1 MDLINSINIE
11 LDLDR
16 PENEARSTSQSLC
29 DGQVLPALERV
40 MRRFE
45 DEDIVIE
52 QPLVIELG
60 EVPEGQLALAVEDAF
75 YRALAKRQSEST
87 GPLEVT
93 LSQVQKPVP
102 EVFLDYLQFPVVP
115 WDAEDVAQFD
125 EHDMMLE
132 AARKALSSEEYL
144 ARLASLVLSDVEN
157 CKRFF
162 DLPWPKEEFLPVMQR
177 LLSKIPTLQG
187 EVFGRLLQLLGDDK
201 NVKPSLIREVF
212 YYILSG
218 VLFGNR
224 GDAVNREA
232 VAALLVIG
240 KEGSSISAITSAL
253 PSVQKVLGGR
263 HSASPSEKAV
273 RHTRRNEPG
282 EVFNDGFQKKSAAE
296 IDSFIAERRE
306 ALKRRLAHDERMRSR
321 LIRLI
326 QLVGFMLKGEVT
338 FSQHVAELER
348 ILEMLRLDD
357 RAEFGK
363 IESHTEVSPKGLP
376 GEVVKEVATDKAF
389 TTATMGLKRSSST
402 EETIEEKVSVTNN
415 HETAILSELSEE
427 DVIEIIASLS
437 VLYDE
442 ELKTEA
448 SGNEKARLQ
457 EVVSAIIRKQPDL
470 DKRIPVHNAGL
481 VLFQPYL
488 ISFFDRLGLLESREG
503 FKSLES
509 QLRAAH
515 LLHELSGFKGEQ
527 LEHLLPLN
535 KLLCGI
541 NIMFPI
547 GSTFEA
553 TEEERHEVE
562 ALLKAV
568 IRNWSAIGNASP
580 AGIQE
585 AFVRR
590 EGLLER
596 SQDEWILRVVSKG
609 IDILLDYIP
618 WDIHTVS
625 LPWNDYLIFVDWKV

>member
-16 PENEARSTSQSLC
+16 SENEARSTSQSLC
-29 DGQVLPALERV
+29 DEQVLPALERV

-52 QPLVIELG
+52 KPLVIELG
-60 EVPEGQLALAVEDAF
+60 EVAEGQLAFAVEDAF

-93 LSQVQKPVP
+93 LPQVQKPVP
-102 EVFLDYLQFPVVP
+102 EVFLDYLQFPIVP

-132 AARKALSSEEYL
+132 AARKALSSEGYMD
-144 ARLASLVLSDVEN
+144 RLASLVLSDVEN

-162 DLPWPKEEFLPVMQR
+162 DLPWPKEEFLPIMQR
-177 LLSKIPTLQG
+177 LLSKIPALQG
-187 EVFGRLLQLLGDDK
+187 EVLGRLLQLLGDDK
-201 NVKPSLIREVF
+201 NVNPSLVREVF

-224 GDAVNREA
+224 RDAVNREA
-232 VAALLVIG
+232 VAALLVGEEASGLSTILSVLSSAKTAS
-240 KEGSSISAITSAL
+240 KE
-253 PSVQKVLGGR
+253 
-263 HSASPSEKAV
+263 
-273 RHTRRNEPG
+273 
-282 EVFNDGFQKKSAAE
+282 GFQKKSAEE

-306 ALKRRLAHDERMRSR
+306 ALKQRLAYDERMRRR

-326 QLVGFMLKGEVT
+326 QLVGFMLKGET
-338 FSQHVAELER
+338 PFSQHITELER
-348 ILEMLRLDD
+348 LVESLWYEDSTTK
-357 RAEFGK
+357 GK
-363 IESHTEVSPKGLP
+363 PESHVPDVSWAFSDELVEEATSKKAPS
-376 GEVVKEVATDKAF
+376 ATD
-389 TTATMGLKRSSST
+389 T
-402 EETIEEKVSVTNN
+402 ETVR
-415 HETAILSELSEE
+415 LSEE

-437 VLYDE
+437 VLHDE
-442 ELKTEA
+442 ELKAEA
-448 SGNEKARLQ
+448 SGNEKARWQ
-457 EVVSAIIRKQPDL
+457 EVVAAVIRKQPNIE
-470 DKRIPVHNAGL
+470 KRIPVHNAGL
-481 VLFQPYL
+481 VLFQPFL
-488 ISFFDRLGLLESREG
+488 ISFFDRLGLLESRKG

-515 LLHELSGFKGEQ
+515 LLHELSGFGGEH

-547 GSTFEA
+547 GTTFEI
-553 TEEERHEVE
+553 TEEEKREME
-562 ALLKAV
+562 GLLRAT

-580 AGIQE
+580 VGFQE

-590 EGLLER
+590 DGLLER
-596 SQDEWILRVVSKG
+596 SQDEWILRVESKG
-609 IDILLDYIP
+609 IDVLLDYIP

-625 LPWNDYLIFVDWKV
+625 LPWNDYLIFVDCTV